1 VGGKSLK
8 SKKRK
13 RKKQVQGDEK
23 TMLQIKTEIRADQG

>member
-13 RKKQVQGDEK
+13 RKQVQGDEK
-23 TMLQIKTEIRADQG
+23 IKLQIKPEIRADQG